1 MSDTIFLI
9 QRTLPDDTTKKAQAV
24 VSPDTVKKEL
34 HVAGNKDTAKI
45 VKDSPESTKTTTQ
58 NARNTTPQQP
68 ATPKPVAQNTTAEQP
83 AAPAQL
89 QQEQQPLSQKD
100 TTQSVPL
107 HPPYIYHSDDMV
119 QYEEIQLF
127 NLDSLITANDSVFY
141 HKSLLR
147 GHSYAK
153 KDTVA
158 EVRHNNQQPMWVFLT
173 LMLVMF
179 IFGRMIS
186 NYKGRKSDILLS
198 PFSRL
203 SLKTLLNERAV
214 NKVTVNLLINFLY
227 SVLLSLAEFFVIR
240 HFGATI
246 TGTPALDYLVLLAGT
261 FLFIYIR
268 VLLVKFIGSV
278 FNYKIST
285 GAYVLNQSICNLL
298 CGILLVPALL
308 LGFYSGLNAT
318 ALLYVLT
325 VIVVLMF
332 LIRVVRGSVLMLAES
347 QFSKIYMLY
356 YMFVIE
362 IVPVLVIAKWITL
375 NM

>member
-9 QRTLPDDTTKKAQAV
+9 QRNLPDDTTKKAQTT
-24 VSPDTVKKEL
+24 VSLDSAKKDL
-34 HVAGNKDTAKI
+34 HVVKQDTTSKDTAQ
-45 VKDSPESTKTTTQ
+45 TTIKKVQ
-58 NARNTTPQQP
+58 NNVAQKPVP
-68 ATPKPVAQNTTAEQP
+68 ATPVAQNTVMAERPAVAQVQP
-83 AAPAQL
+83 EP
-89 QQEQQPLSQKD
+89 QETLRKD
-100 TTQSVPL
+100 TVSVPL
-107 HPPYIYHSDDMV
+107 YPPYLYHIDDTV
-119 QYEEIQLF
+119 HHGEIELF
-127 NLDSLITANDSVFY
+127 NIDSLLTANDSVFY
-141 HKSLLR
+141 HKSILR

-153 KDTVA
+153 KDTAA

-173 LMLVMF
+173 LMLTMF
-179 IFGRMIS
+179 ILGRMIS

-240 HFGATI
+240 HFNVTL
-246 TGTPALDYLVLLAGT
+246 TGNQALDYLVLEAFT
-261 FLFIYIR
+261 FLFIYVR

-285 GAYVLNQSICNLL
+285 GAYILNQSICNLL

-318 ALLYVLT
+318 ALLYALT
-325 VIVVLMF
+325 IIVVLMF
-332 LIRVVRGSVLMLAES
+332 LLRVVRGSVLMLAES
-347 QFSKIYMLY
+347 QFSKVYMLY

-362 IVPVLVIAKWITL
+362 IVPVLVIAKWISL